1 VIEFNEM
8 YNCVRETSD
17 HGSFNSWGRETYW
30 CMQQSHP
37 HQMPGVSHG
46 AGNVKEDCRLTTVLR
61 NNYFH
66 ESEFNEWGIDLDD
79 GTSNYHVYNN
89 LTVGVSITHREGDYR
104 LIENNIMI
112 NPKNPPGPKLSYED
126 NNDQFVRNI
135 IVTSSK
141 AGPSR
146 VGSQPGDAY
155 SVILPPL
162 KGLCA
167 KETDYNLFFSDL
179 GEFFATVVTREPTES
194 KRLGLEDWRA
204 LGYDQHSLFADPL
217 FVDAAN
223 GDYRVKPDSPALKL
237 GFKNF
242 DVSTAGL
249 LPDFP
254 KEWLQGPGEKKGRK

>member
-1 VIEFNEM
+1 
-8 YNCVRETSD
+8 
-17 HGSFNSWGRETYW
+17 
-30 CMQQSHP
+30 
-37 HQMPGVSHG
+37 MPGVSHG

-112 NPKNPPGPKLSYED
+112 NPKNPPGPKLSYEG
-126 NNDQFVRNI
+126 NNDRFVRNI

-162 KGLCA
+162 KGPCG

-179 GEFFATVVTREPTES
+179 GEFFATVITREPSEA
-194 KRLGLEDWRA
+194 KRLSLEDWRA
-204 LGYDQHSLFADPL
+204 LGYDEHSLFADPL

-223 GDYRVKPDSPALKL
+223 GDYRVRPESPALKL

-242 DVSTAGL
+242 DVSSAGL

-254 KEWLQGPGEKKGRK
+254 KEWLEGTGKEKGGK